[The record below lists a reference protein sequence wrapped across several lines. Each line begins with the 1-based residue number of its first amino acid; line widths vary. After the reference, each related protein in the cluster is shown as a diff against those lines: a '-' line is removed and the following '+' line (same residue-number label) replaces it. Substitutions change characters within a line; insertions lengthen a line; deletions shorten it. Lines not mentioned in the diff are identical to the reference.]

1 LAAVQRGG
9 SALTT
14 LARASSRSVVQRR
27 NVALS
32 DALALAAAALAFVI
46 ALVTAGQHMPLGDNL
61 RIVLFVAFDAVLVL
75 YLTVAL
81 GVCQRHR
88 ALGTVLAAV
97 IAVGVLTA
105 SCVKVLVLGESG
117 FVADVLLLP
126 DLLRVVAPL
135 LAWFGIGTGVLLAVL
150 YLGNLGV
157 PRNRREALLLAPLAA
172 SILLAVAIWALP
184 GVAASAASALPV
196 KARGF
201 PAFGHFYTAYGA
213 FARDA
218 DWAHQMRALLGQ
230 DDAPIDQVPLGR
242 ASIPPFAPRNVHLVV
257 VESLTDPAWY
267 PAFGLEVPLP
277 PTFERWRR
285 DGSRALSPV
294 FGNRSSNAEFEL
306 LCGLPSLVG
315 PSEMVFRRVS
325 AQPLPCLPRRLAAFG
340 YRSISLVPSA
350 AEIFNAGQAYAAIG
364 FDQSLFDRD
373 LDMSDLDGQ
382 FLSAEATLAQH
393 WEGLAARI
401 GAGPLLSYVFINSS
415 HYPYERNERRRP
427 APIRDGRAPAI
438 FVDYVNAIHHVSLA
452 IERFVDRVASVDP
465 EALIVILGDHAP
477 PLGAN
482 LSGYREGGR
491 IAPDEPFP
499 LRKAALYEVPLL
511 LLDRGELVP
520 VGLLPTF
527 QIPYL
532 LLDRLSAGAYCR
544 KNGCPWFGDW
554 RYRPFRDM
562 SIQVDARGVDER
574 VCEPARPS
582 KACEHTLRDA
592 RGWQVEL
599 LRVIGASA
607 PAS

>member
-1 LAAVQRGG
+1 
-9 SALTT
+9 
-14 LARASSRSVVQRR
+14 
-27 NVALS
+27 
-32 DALALAAAALAFVI
+32 
-46 ALVTAGQHMPLGDNL
+46 MPLGDNL

-213 FARDA
+213 FVRDA

-452 IERFVDRVASVDP
+452 IERFVDRVALVDP

>member
-1 LAAVQRGG
+1 VQLEG
-9 SALTT
+9 SVVTT
-14 LARASSRSVVQRR
+14 LAHASGRSIGQGGK
-27 NVALS
+27 VAFD
-32 DALALAAAALAFVI
+32 DALPLVSAALAFVV
-46 ALVTAGQHMPLGDNL
+46 ALVTAGQHMALGDNL
-61 RIVLFVAFDAVLVL
+61 RVVLFVAFDAVLVM

-88 ALGTVLAAV
+88 ELGTVLATV
-97 IAVGVLTA
+97 IAVGLLTA

-117 FVADVLLLP
+117 FLADALLLP
-126 DLLRVVAPL
+126 DLLHVLPPM
-135 LAWFGIGTGVLLAVL
+135 LAWLGIGAGVLLAIL
-150 YLGNLGV
+150 YLGNLSV
-157 PRNRREALLLAPLAA
+157 PRSRREALLIAPLLAL
-172 SILLAVAIWALP
+172 ILLAVAILALP
-184 GVAASAASALPV
+184 GVAAFAAGALPV

-201 PAFGHFYTAYGA
+201 PVFGHFYTAYGA
-213 FARDA
+213 FVRDA

-242 ASIPPFAPRNVHLVV
+242 ASIPPFAPRNIHLVV

-267 PAFGLEVPLP
+267 PGFGLEIPLP

-306 LCGLPSLVG
+306 LCGLPSMVG

-325 AQPLPCLPRRLAAFG
+325 AKPLPCLPRRLAAFG

-382 FLSAEATLAQH
+382 FLSADATLAQH
-393 WEGLAARI
+393 WKRLAARI

-415 HYPYERNERRRP
+415 HYPYARNERRRP

-465 EALIVILGDHAP
+465 DALIVILGDHAP

-491 IAPDEPFP
+491 IAPDEPFA

-520 VGLLPTF
+520 VGRLPTF

-544 KNGCPWFGDW
+544 KNGCPWSGDW

-562 SIQVDARGVDER
+562 SIRVEARGTDEE
-574 VCEPARPS
+574 VCERARPS
-582 KACEHTLRDA
+582 TACERTLREA

-599 LRVIGASA
+599 LRVIGATA

>member
-1 LAAVQRGG
+1 VQLEG
-9 SALTT
+9 SAVTT
-14 LARASSRSVVQRR
+14 LAHASGRSIGQGGK
-27 NVALS
+27 VAFD
-32 DALALAAAALAFVI
+32 DALPLVSAALAFVV
-46 ALVTAGQHMPLGDNL
+46 ALVTAGQHMALGDNL
-61 RIVLFVAFDAVLVL
+61 RVVLFVAFDAVLVM

-88 ALGTVLAAV
+88 TLGTVLATV
-97 IAVGVLTA
+97 IAVGLLTA
-105 SCVKVLVLGESG
+105 SCGKVLVLGESG
-117 FVADVLLLP
+117 FLADALLLP
-126 DLLRVVAPL
+126 DLLHVLPPM
-135 LAWFGIGTGVLLAVL
+135 LAWVGLGTGVLLAIL

-157 PRNRREALLLAPLAA
+157 PRSRREALLIAPLLAL
-172 SILLAVAIWALP
+172 ILLAVAILALP
-184 GVAASAASALPV
+184 GVAAFAAGALPV

-201 PAFGHFYTAYGA
+201 PVFGHFYTAYGA
-213 FARDA
+213 FVRDA

-242 ASIPPFAPRNVHLVV
+242 ASIPPFAPRNIHLVM

-267 PAFGLEVPLP
+267 PAFGLEIPLP

-306 LCGLPSLVG
+306 LCGLPSMVG
-315 PSEMVFRRVS
+315 PSEIIFRRVS
-325 AQPLPCLPRRLAAFG
+325 AKPLPCLPRRLAAFG

-382 FLSAEATLAQH
+382 FLSADATLAQH
-393 WEGLAARI
+393 WKGLAARI

-415 HYPYERNERRRP
+415 HYPYTRNERRRP

-465 EALIVILGDHAP
+465 EALVVIVGDHAP

-482 LSGYREGGR
+482 LSGYRDGGR
-491 IAPDEPFP
+491 IAPDEPFA

-520 VGLLPTF
+520 VGRLPTF

-544 KNGCPWFGDW
+544 KNGCPWSGNW
-554 RYRPFRDM
+554 RHRPFRDM
-562 SIQVDARGVDER
+562 SIRIGARGADEQ
-574 VCEPARPS
+574 VCEPARPTT
-582 KACEHTLRDA
+582 ACERTLREA

-599 LRVIGASA
+599 LRVIGATA